1 MVGQEAP
8 GAARGVKSERFRHF
22 VAIDWS
28 GAKGARQNGIAIAI
42 CQAGSAAPELVRP
55 EHRWSRGEVLDWLQ
69 SDLPPEALVGLDLS
83 PGLPF
88 NDAKAYFPGWDQSPK
103 DAKSL
108 WQLIDEI
115 AEGDD
120 HLAATSV
127 VSHPELR
134 RHFRHGKH
142 DCGDHF
148 TGGAGRMRATEIRQR
163 NHRLTPSSCFNLVG
177 AAQVGK
183 SSLTGMRMLHRL
195 QGAVPVWPFDDLPD
209 RGSVLVEIYTSL
221 AARQAKIPPG
231 RAKMLTGT
239 ALDGAL
245 HELGVSRHVPLTRY
259 TDHATDAIL
268 TSAWLRLAAHE
279 PALWSPAGL
288 NQVAQTEGWTFGVT

>member
-1 MVGQEAP
+1 MV
-8 GAARGVKSERFRHF
+8 ERFGHF

-28 GAKGARQNGIAIAI
+28 GAKGARQKGIALAI
-42 CQAGSAAPELVRP
+42 CQPGGAAPELVRP

-69 SDLPPEALVGLDLS
+69 CDLPPETLVGLDLS

-88 NDAKAYFPGWDQSPK
+88 NDTAAYFPGWDQSPR

-108 WQLIDEI
+108 WRLIDEI

-120 HLAATSV
+120 YLGATSV

-142 DCGDHF
+142 DCGDFF
-148 TGGAGRMRATEIRQR
+148 TGGAGRMRVTEIRQR
-163 NHRLTPSSCFNLVG
+163 DPRHRLTPSSCFNLVG
-177 AAQVGK
+177 PAQVGK
-183 SSLTGMRMLHRL
+183 SSLTGMRVLHRL
-195 QGAVPVWPFDDLPD
+195 QGAIPVWPFDDLPD

-231 RAKMLTGT
+231 RAKMLTGA
-239 ALDGAL
+239 ALDAAL
-245 HELGVSRHVPLTRY
+245 RELGVSQHVPLARY

-268 TSAWLRLAAHE
+268 TSAWLRRAAHCPE
-279 PALWSPAGL
+279 LWQPAALTPE
-288 NQVAQTEGWTFGVT
+288 VAQTEGWTFGVT